1 MYSSSGASLC
11 MAYAV
16 CPRPTEHVMPEPD
29 LEIKRESK
37 KERFLVFFLTLSQ
50 GCLLSKVLSCEM
62 PSCLRDFFAPR
73 DINRWKKAAS
83 SSDDHSYADFLRNQP
98 ITIPPISSPIE
109 TAHAIFKENW
119 ITEVHICLKD
129 SISMNPFGEYELIKA
144 KSDPR
149 AEVRL
154 RWVKV
159 VGATYNGGPD
169 LPSTSVVALRN
180 RIRPH
185 PQRQHKD

>member
-1 MYSSSGASLC
+1 
-11 MAYAV
+11 
-16 CPRPTEHVMPEPD
+16 MPEPD

-37 KERFLVFFLTLSQ
+37 KEKLPVFFLTMSQ
-50 GCLLSKVLSCEM
+50 CCLLSMVLSCEM
-62 PSCLRDFFAPR
+62 PSCLCGIFLPR
-73 DINRWKKAAS
+73 ATLTGERRQRPRATITATQTS
-83 SSDDHSYADFLRNQP
+83 SGTNLSPYLQSL
-98 ITIPPISSPIE
+98 PIE

-119 ITEVHICLKD
+119 ISEVHICLKD
-129 SISMNPFGEYELIKA
+129 SISMNPLGEYELIKA

>member
-1 MYSSSGASLC
+1 
-11 MAYAV
+11 
-16 CPRPTEHVMPEPD
+16 
-29 LEIKRESK
+29 
-37 KERFLVFFLTLSQ
+37 
-50 GCLLSKVLSCEM
+50 
-62 PSCLRDFFAPR
+62 
-73 DINRWKKAAS
+73 
-83 SSDDHSYADFLRNQP
+83 
-98 ITIPPISSPIE
+98 
-109 TAHAIFKENW
+109 
-119 ITEVHICLKD
+119 
-129 SISMNPFGEYELIKA
+129 MNPHGEYELIKA

-185 PQRQHKD
+185 PQLAEGLEMLLQVIPGCYWLGVTRFAWDVLQIQSGLLHLNHG

>member
-1 MYSSSGASLC
+1 M
-11 MAYAV
+11 
-16 CPRPTEHVMPEPD
+16 
-29 LEIKRESK
+29 
-37 KERFLVFFLTLSQ
+37 SQ
-50 GCLLSKVLSCEM
+50 CCLLSMVLSCEM
-62 PSCLRDFFAPR
+62 PSCLCGIFLPR
-73 DINRWKKAAS
+73 ATLTGERRQRPRATITATQTS
-83 SSDDHSYADFLRNQP
+83 SGTNLSPYLQSL
-98 ITIPPISSPIE
+98 PIE

-119 ITEVHICLKD
+119 ISEVHICLKD
-129 SISMNPFGEYELIKA
+129 SISMNPHGEYELIKA

-180 RIRPH
+180 RIRRH
-185 PQRQHKD
+185 PQLAEGLEMLLQVIPGCLYAICRAFSIMK

>member
-1 MYSSSGASLC
+1 
-11 MAYAV
+11 
-16 CPRPTEHVMPEPD
+16 MPGPD

-37 KERFLVFFLTLSQ
+37 EGKKGCYFFEPVLPAQYGPVLWNAILS
-50 GCLLSKVLSCEM
+50 
-62 PSCLRDFFAPR
+62 LRDFFAPR

-119 ITEVHICLKD
+119 ISEVHICLKD
-129 SISMNPFGEYELIKA
+129 SISMNPYSQYKLIKA

-159 VGATYNGGPD
+159 VGATYNGGLTFPP
-169 LPSTSVVALRN
+169 LQSWLFAIASGAILN
-180 RIRPH
+180 L
-185 PQRQHKD
+185 QKD

>member
-1 MYSSSGASLC
+1 M
-11 MAYAV
+11 
-16 CPRPTEHVMPEPD
+16 
-29 LEIKRESK
+29 
-37 KERFLVFFLTLSQ
+37 
-50 GCLLSKVLSCEM
+50 VLSCEM
-62 PSCLRDFFAPR
+62 PSCLCGIFLPR
-73 DINRWKKAAS
+73 ATLTGERRQRPRATITATQTS
-83 SSDDHSYADFLRNQP
+83 SGTNLSPYLQSL
-98 ITIPPISSPIE
+98 PIE
-109 TAHAIFKENW
+109 TALAIFKENR

-129 SISMNPFGEYELIKA
+129 SISMNPPAGEYELIKA

-180 RIRPH
+180 RIRRH
-185 PQRQHKD
+185 PQLAEGLEMLLQVIPGCLYAICETLSTMK